1 MKQTIDDLRIEYKR
15 VTGKDASIRWNKR
28 TLEKKITDAEIL
40 KAGYAV
46 KAKAVYSQD
55 SDVKPEFERLIADE
69 VTPSTSSVEDVAVVE
84 RRGGP
89 REGAG
94 RPKGQSDER
103 ARVQRLLELEVP
115 DLCVKKFV
123 QGLNLVLKRFTP
135 AAFEP
140 GQVDKI
146 ALGITLPLYYWLP
159 SIEGASNPFVLH
171 LQALEYIG
179 EPVMKRAETI
189 NIIIEQNKNEIQ
201 HVEEK
206 QQPEIQQAPAAEP
219 KPAVKKSPVKAR
231 SAAKR
236 RK

>member
-69 VTPSTSSVEDVAVVE
+69 VTPSKSSIEDVAVVE

-94 RPKGQSDER
+94 RPTGQSDER

-123 QGLNLVLKRFTP
+123 QGLNLVLKKFTP
-135 AAFEP
+135 VGFEP
-140 GQVDKI
+140 DQVERI

-189 NIIIEQNKNEIQ
+189 NIIIEQNKKETH

-206 QQPEIQQAPAAEP
+206 QQPEIQQAPAAD
-219 KPAVKKSPVKAR
+219 KKSLVKAR